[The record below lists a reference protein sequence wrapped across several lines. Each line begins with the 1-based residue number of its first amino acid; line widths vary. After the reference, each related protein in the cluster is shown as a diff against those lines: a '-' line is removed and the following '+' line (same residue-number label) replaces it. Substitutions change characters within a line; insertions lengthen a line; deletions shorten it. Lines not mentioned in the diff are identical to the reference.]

1 MYRRP
6 KFLEVLLEIRRQ
18 MAHEAD
24 YDVDLF
30 TEIVRSGSRPSKPV
44 TRAGESDYDTES
56 IEEMIAPQLTRTRDD

>member
-1 MYRRP
+1 
-6 KFLEVLLEIRRQ
+6 